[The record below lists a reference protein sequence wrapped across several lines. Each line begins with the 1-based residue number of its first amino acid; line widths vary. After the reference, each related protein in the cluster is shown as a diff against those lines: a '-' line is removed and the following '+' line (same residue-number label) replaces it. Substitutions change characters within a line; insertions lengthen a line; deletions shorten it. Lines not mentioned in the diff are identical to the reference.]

1 MHTLPPPPLPPL
13 SPPPLWKRSSS
24 LEEFEAVMSDLLRPC
39 RVRGKARRGYRTE
52 ILHQRV
58 NGLGLTAVRLG
69 APASVRVAPDRA
81 ISLLQIPVGG
91 TFLARS
97 GRRGEESFRSGL
109 EAQVVDAP
117 TALDLDFS
125 QDSRMLIVD
134 LSAPQ
139 ITALACGPLPSG
151 SLSLATPE
159 GAQLWRLAQYLL
171 TELESGVLVGDS
183 PLALGLEQS
192 LIGAIARALKAHMPA
207 GGRRGAAWGAAAEA
221 ALPPQPGAVAVQSP
235 NTSSQSDR
243 MLLRAEAFMASHLDQ
258 VIDPAAIAQAVG
270 TSVRSLHRLM
280 RDKRGTTPLAALKE
294 MRLQRVRAEIE
305 AGLCPPNGITDL
317 ALRFGFNHLGAFATD
332 FRRRFGAP
340 PSELSRRHAQR

>member
-1 MHTLPPPPLPPL
+1 
-13 SPPPLWKRSSS
+13 
-24 LEEFEAVMSDLLRPC
+24 MSDLLRPC
-39 RVRGKARRGYRTE
+39 RVSGKARRGYRTE

-91 TFLARS
+91 TFMARS

-117 TALDLDFS
+117 TGLDLDFS
-125 QDSRMLIVD
+125 QDSRMLIID

-151 SLSLATPE
+151 SLSLTTPE
-159 GAQLWRLAQYLL
+159 GAQLWRLAQFLL

-192 LIGAIARALKAHMPA
+192 LIGSVARALKAHAPS
-207 GGRRGAAWGAAAEA
+207 GSGRGAAWGAAAEA
-221 ALPPQPGAVAVQSP
+221 ALMPRVKAQSVRSGSASP
-235 NTSSQSDR
+235 QSDR
-243 MLLRAEAFMASHLDQ
+243 QLLRAEAFMASHLDEQ
-258 VIDPAAIAQAVG
+258 IDPAAIAQAVG
-270 TSVRSLHRLM
+270 ISVRSLQRLM
-280 RDKRGTTPLAALKE
+280 RDRRGTTPLNALKE

-305 AGLCPPNGITDL
+305 AGLCPPNGITSL
-317 ALRFGFNHLGAFATD
+317 ALRFGFNHLGAFAAD

-340 PSELSRRHAQR
+340 PSELSRRYTQR

>member
-1 MHTLPPPPLPPL
+1 
-13 SPPPLWKRSSS
+13 
-24 LEEFEAVMSDLLRPC
+24 MSDLLRPC
-39 RVRGKARRGYRTE
+39 RVSGKARRGYRTE

-117 TALDLDFS
+117 TGLDLDFS
-125 QDSRMLIVD
+125 QDSRMLIID

-151 SLSLATPE
+151 SLSLTTPE
-159 GAQLWRLAQYLL
+159 GAQLWRLAQFLL

-192 LIGAIARALKAHMPA
+192 LIGSVARALKAHA
-207 GGRRGAAWGAAAEA
+207 ASGSGRGAAWGAAAEA
-221 ALPPQPGAVAVQSP
+221 ALSPQAKAQNARSGSAGTASA
-235 NTSSQSDR
+235 NSQSDR
-243 MLLRAEAFMASHLDQ
+243 QLLRAEAFMASHLDQ
-258 VIDPAAIAQAVG
+258 QIDPAAIAQAVG
-270 TSVRSLHRLM
+270 ISVRSLQRLM
-280 RDKRGTTPLAALKE
+280 RDRRGTTPLNALKE

-305 AGLCPPNGITDL
+305 AGLCPPNGITSL
-317 ALRFGFNHLGAFATD
+317 ALRFGFNHLGAFAAD

-340 PSELSRRHAQR
+340 PSELSRRYAQC

>member
-1 MHTLPPPPLPPL
+1 
-13 SPPPLWKRSSS
+13 
-24 LEEFEAVMSDLLRPC
+24 MSDLLRPC

-69 APASVRVAPDRA
+69 APATVQVAPDRA

-91 TFLARS
+91 SFLARS

-109 EAQVVDAP
+109 EAQLVDAP
-117 TALDLDFS
+117 TGLDLDFS

-134 LSAPQ
+134 LTAPQ

-151 SLSLATPE
+151 SLSLASPE
-159 GAQLWRLAQYLL
+159 GGQLWRLAQYLL
-171 TELESGVLVGDS
+171 TELETGVLAADS
-183 PLALGLEQS
+183 ALARGLEQS
-192 LIGAIARALKAHMPA
+192 LIGAIARAIMAQ
-207 GGRRGAAWGAAAEA
+207 G
-221 ALPPQPGAVAVQSP
+221 LPESARSETAR
-235 NTSSQSDR
+235 SQGDR
-243 MLLRAEAFMASHLDQ
+243 LLLRAEAFMASHLDQ
-258 VIDPAAIAQAVG
+258 PIDPRAIAEAAG

-280 RDKRGTTPLAALKE
+280 REKRGTTPLAALKE
-294 MRLQRVRAEIE
+294 MRLQRVRREIE

-317 ALRFGFNHLGAFATD
+317 ALRFGFNHLGAFAAD

-340 PSELSRRHAQR
+340 PSELSRRHAPR

>member
-1 MHTLPPPPLPPL
+1 
-13 SPPPLWKRSSS
+13 
-24 LEEFEAVMSDLLRPC
+24 MSDLLRPC
-39 RVRGKARRGYRTE
+39 RVRGQARRGYRTE

-117 TALDLDFS
+117 TGLDLDFS

-139 ITALACGPLPSG
+139 IAALACGPLPSG

-192 LIGAIARALKAHMPA
+192 LTGAIARALKAHMPA
-207 GGRRGAAWGAAAEA
+207 AARS
-221 ALPPQPGAVAVQSP
+221 QD
-235 NTSSQSDR
+235 TRSQSDR

-280 RDKRGTTPLAALKE
+280 REKRGTTPLAALKE